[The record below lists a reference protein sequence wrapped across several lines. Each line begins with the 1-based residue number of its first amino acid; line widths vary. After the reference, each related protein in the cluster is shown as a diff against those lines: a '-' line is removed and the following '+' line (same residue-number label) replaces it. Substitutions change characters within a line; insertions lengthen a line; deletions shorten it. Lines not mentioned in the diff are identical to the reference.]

1 AYDRGK
7 NHALAVIAEGATY
20 NVLKLMAYFEEH
32 RESTGFAVRATILGH
47 VQRGAAPTA
56 ADRLLATRLGEGA
69 IRALAR
75 GEKGVLTGLRGN
87 QVVTTPLDEVVNTV
101 KPLDAELAEL
111 ARIMAI

>member
-1 AYDRGK
+1 
-7 NHALAVIAEGATY
+7 
-20 NVLKLMAYFEEH
+20 
-32 RESTGFAVRATILGH
+32 
-47 VQRGAAPTA
+47 
-56 ADRLLATRLGEGA
+56 A